1 MAAWVTLSSS
11 AAWVKLIWRAAASKA
26 GNPLSGG
33 RLLFM
38 TLPSHELFLSKQDKG
53 SFVKHPP
60 GSQIRPRHSVIPS
73 GSSPMADISL
83 HYSSKAPLA
92 GTYTAFNQVL
102 AGWRRRARERRQ
114 LATLHSRTIP

>member
-11 AAWVKLIWRAAASKA
+11 GASVKVIWRAAASKA
-26 GNPLSGG
+26 RNPLRGG
-33 RLLFM
+33 RLRFM
-38 TLPSHELFLSKQDKG
+38 TLPSHALFLSKQDKG

-60 GSQIRPRHSVIPS
+60 GSQVRFRHSVIPS

-92 GTYTAFNQVL
+92 GTYTAFNQIL
-102 AGWRRRARERRQ
+102 AGYRRLSRERRQ
-114 LATLHSRTIP
+114 LATLDIHT

>member
-11 AAWVKLIWRAAASKA
+11 GASVKVIWRAAASKA
-26 GNPLSGG
+26 RNPLRGG
-33 RLLFM
+33 RLRFM

-53 SFVKHPP
+53 SFVKDPP

-92 GTYTAFNQVL
+92 GTYTAFNQIL
-102 AGWRRRARERRQ
+102 AGLARPARERPA
-114 LATLHSRTIP
+114 LSTLDSRTLR